1 MNAFE
6 PFFINP
12 HKGRKRRKARR
23 RSRRN
28 LSLGVLNPRRRKV
41 KRRKAGRRP
50 ATRRRVR
57 RRRARRNPAR
67 LSLRGIQGQ
76 LGDAAALAAGLI
88 GVTFALNLIPIPAQL
103 RTGWTRHITK
113 GAVGLGLGW
122 AVSQVNR
129 EWGKWVSL
137 GALSAVVV
145 DVVNDFSAQSGML
158 ALPSPRTGVAGLGG
172 FPGGG

>member
-1 MNAFE
+1 M
-6 PFFINP
+6 
-12 HKGRKRRKARR
+12 ARR
-23 RSRRN
+23 
-28 LSLGVLNPRRRKV
+28 
-41 KRRKAGRRP
+41 
-50 ATRRRVR
+50 R

-76 LGDAAALAAGLI
+76 LGDAAALSAGLI

-172 FPGGG
+172 FPAYEEGAGHYTGYALGHYTGVEGLGVYGAYE